1 MDVNPAMWMGKG
13 SSTKSRPRCAKE
25 NFMTQGASRYPIA
38 QTISA
43 LMDDYGFTP
52 VELVHALGYRN
63 GANRDHGLRRLNLW
77 LQTGAGHDRILKE
90 ISAVYPA
97 HADRLEKAVAATK
110 AIMTA
115 EAEAVFLE
123 QCKGEK
129 DAFRPYLHAE
139 GQQRVPNGIC
149 IFGITG
155 GHAQWTTVEIPKAI
169 LALPLEAQLAAL
181 PELMAGY
188 RRRYNGDCP
197 FFCKLTGFKFVKL
210 LDYYQFDRDGV
221 FIEHVE
227 RPYRTGYVEVALR

>member
-25 NFMTQGASRYPIA
+25 NFMTQGASPYPIA

-43 LMDDYGFTP
+43 LMDDYGSTP

-63 GANRDHGLRRLNLW
+63 GANRDRGLRRLNLW
-77 LQTGAGHDRILKE
+77 LETGAGHDRILKE
-90 ISAVYPA
+90 LSAVYPA
-97 HADRLEKAVAATK
+97 HANRLEKAVAATK
-110 AIMTA
+110 AIMRA

-129 DAFRPYLHAE
+129 DVFRPYLHAE
-139 GQQRVPNGIC
+139 GQQRIPNGIC

-155 GHAQWTTVEIPKAI
+155 GHARWTTVEIPQAI

-181 PELMAGY
+181 PELMAAY

-197 FFCKLTGFKFVKL
+197 FFRKLTGFKFVRL
-210 LDYYQFDRDGV
+210 LDHFRFDKDGK
-221 FIEHVE
+221 FIEQVNKPF
-227 RPYRTGYVEVALR
+227 RRGSVEVSLR